1 MPHSFELPRMR
12 SAVIK
17 LMCRERFAS
26 FFRRVVNKLVALTF
40 RHSVRRGRRFA
51 GGRSGLKPGLTTIVG
66 ALNNL
71 SKPAAGLRRVNAVRI
86 HSRTFHVINL
96 PAGEVRPA
104 DIPIFPF
111 SVRSQNEC
119 ALAGAYEYS
128 YVAHLFVPS
137 LVSCATKKH
146 KKQKWGCR
154 RGCLLCFF
162 VAKIRLLTVSRT
174 TAAEIDIVPEK
185 FLLFKAL
192 PEITSVSLSDRKSV

>member
-71 SKPAAGLRRVNAVRI
+71 SKPAAGLRRVNTVRI

-96 PAGEVRPA
+96 PAGEVRAA
-104 DIPIFPF
+104 DVPF
-111 SVRSQNEC
+111 VTFSIRTQNEC

-137 LVSCATKKH
+137 LVSC
-146 KKQKWGCR
+146 QQ
-154 RGCLLCFF
+154 
-162 VAKIRLLTVSRT
+162 IRLL
-174 TAAEIDIVPEK
+174 K
-185 FLLFKAL
+185 
-192 PEITSVSLSDRKSV
+192 RKSNDDRRNRHRAREIFV